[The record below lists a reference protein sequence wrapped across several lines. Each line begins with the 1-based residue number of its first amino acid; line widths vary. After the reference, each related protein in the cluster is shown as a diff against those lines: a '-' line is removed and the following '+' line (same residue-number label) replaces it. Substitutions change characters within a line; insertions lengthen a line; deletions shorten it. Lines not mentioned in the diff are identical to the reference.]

1 MNANQFWTIF
11 METGAPEAYLMY
23 AKMRKMEA
31 SHVFDNAGP
40 GGAGHGLQ

>member
-31 SHVFDNAGP
+31 SHVFDNAGT